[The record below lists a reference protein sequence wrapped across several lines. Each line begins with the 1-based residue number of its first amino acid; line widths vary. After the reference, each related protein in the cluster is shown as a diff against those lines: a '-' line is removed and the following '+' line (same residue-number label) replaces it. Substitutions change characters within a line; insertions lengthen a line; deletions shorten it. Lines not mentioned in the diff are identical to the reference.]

1 MVPLCLALALAAA
14 PPALP
19 SVEARYRVE
28 IGGVAVGWARLATRC
43 ETGGC
48 DGTWESVLRAPAEGG
63 GETVEWHAQLR
74 TSLDGRARGVRVRI
88 LAEGRERRRAS
99 DDGPVPASL
108 AELLLSQTTDGER
121 RCLTVRDE
129 ESGEEGEA
137 CAVRRGAWLEAELL
151 GVPLR
156 FRAAPGAAPEE
167 VVMPAQATR
176 FIADPAAALPAR
188 PPRLFG
194 LAAPT
199 PRSGRFCDH
208 AADPAPPA
216 APAALPREFP
226 PGASC
231 RERTARYL
239 ALASRA
245 GLRGRHAIGLAHDGR
260 SLVWHEWAELLAGD
274 RWIPIDPSFEQA
286 PARGERFTVARYE
299 DGDER
304 ARAAAGR
311 AVLAC
316 WIAGGRGD

>member
-1 MVPLCLALALAAA
+1 VTPLCLALALAAA
-14 PPALP
+14 PLALP
-19 SVEARYRVE
+19 TVEARYRVE
-28 IGGVAVGWARLATRC
+28 IGGVAVGWARLVTRC
-43 ETGGC
+43 DPGGC
-48 DGTWESVLRAPAEGG
+48 EGIWESVLRAPAEGG
-63 GETVEWHAQLR
+63 GETVEWQAHLR
-74 TSLDGRARGVRVRI
+74 TSLDGRARVVRVRI
-88 LAEGRERRRAS
+88 FADGHERRRAA

-108 AELLLSQTTDGER
+108 AELLLAQTPDGER

-129 ESGEEGEA
+129 ESSEEGEA

-151 GVPLR
+151 GVPVR

-167 VVMPAQATR
+167 VVLPSQATR

-194 LAAPT
+194 LAAPL
-199 PRSGRFCDH
+199 PRSGRFC
-208 AADPAPPA
+208 ARGADPTPPA

-226 PGASC
+226 AGASC

-239 ALASRA
+239 ALAARA

-260 SLVWHEWAELLAGD
+260 ELVWHEWAELLVDG
-274 RWIPIDPSFEQA
+274 RWNPVDPSFEQA

-311 AVLAC
+311 AVLSC
-316 WIAGGRGD
+316 WISGGRGE